1 MVAALSGIIETLMKH
16 HLASL
21 HHTIPTALS
30 GIGQVLRQP
39 RYAASALVGALGFA
53 WLIFLLTNG
62 GFYGAL
68 LVSRLPLVD
77 KLGVIGTMFIE
88 IARQAATSLTG
99 ALLVLVSIL
108 QGISLALIIF
118 TARHNKRNQQTTQQL
133 SLSGIASVA
142 AAIGLGCVPCGTSL
156 ILPIVAVFF
165 SGAAAASAAT
175 VASTIMLIIALGLS
189 LFSLYRSG
197 QIAAIYITLVQQE
210 EHHAVKT
217 NRG

>member
-1 MVAALSGIIETLMKH
+1 MKH
-16 HLASL
+16 HLSSL
-21 HHTIPTALS
+21 HHATLTALS

-39 RYAASALVGALGFA
+39 RYAAGALVGALGFA

-68 LVSRLPLVD
+68 LMSRLPLID
-77 KLGVIGTMFIE
+77 KLGVIGTMLAE

-118 TARHNKRNQQTTQQL
+118 TTRRNKRNQQTTQQL
-133 SLSGIASVA
+133 GLSGIASVA

-175 VASTIMLIIALGLS
+175 VASTIVLIIALGLS

-197 QIAAIYITLVQQE
+197 QIAAIYITLAQQE
-210 EHHAVKT
+210 EYHAVTT

>member
-1 MVAALSGIIETLMKH
+1 MKH
-16 HLASL
+16 RFSSLRHASL
-21 HHTIPTALS
+21 AALS

-39 RYAASALVGALGFA
+39 RYAAGALVSALGFA

-68 LVSRLPLVD
+68 LMSRLPLVD
-77 KLGVIGTMFIE
+77 KLSVIGTMFAE
-88 IARQAATSLTG
+88 IARQTTTSLTG
-99 ALLVLVSIL
+99 ALLVLVSVL
-108 QGISLALIIF
+108 QGISLTLIIF
-118 TARHNKRNQQTTQQL
+118 TARHNKHNQQTTQQL
-133 SLSGIASVA
+133 GLSGIASVA

-175 VASTIMLIIALGLS
+175 VASTIVLIIALGLS

-197 QIAAIYITLVQQE
+197 QIAAIYITLAQQE
-210 EHHAVKT
+210 EHHAVTT

>member
-1 MVAALSGIIETLMKH
+1 MKH
-16 HLASL
+16 RLSSL
-21 HHTIPTALS
+21 RHATLTALS

-39 RYAASALVGALGFA
+39 RYAAGALVSALGFA
-53 WLIFLLTNG
+53 WLIFLLTNSE
-62 GFYGAL
+62 FYGAL
-68 LVSRLPLVD
+68 LMSRLPLVD
-77 KLGVIGTMFIE
+77 KLGVIGTMFAE

-99 ALLVLVSIL
+99 TLLVLVSML

-118 TARHNKRNQQTTQQL
+118 TAQHNKRNQQTTQQL
-133 SLSGIASVA
+133 SLSGVASVA

-175 VASTIMLIIALGLS
+175 VASTIVLVIALGLS

-197 QIAAIYITLVQQE
+197 QIAAIYITLAQQE
-210 EHHAVKT
+210 EHHAVTT

>member
-1 MVAALSGIIETLMKH
+1 MKH
-16 HLASL
+16 RFSSLRYASL
-21 HHTIPTALS
+21 AALS

-39 RYAASALVGALGFA
+39 RYAAGALVSALGFA

-68 LVSRLPLVD
+68 LMSRLPLVD
-77 KLGVIGTMFIE
+77 KLGVIGTMFAE

-108 QGISLALIIF
+108 QGVSLALIIF

-175 VASTIMLIIALGLS
+175 VASTIVLVIALGLS

-197 QIAAIYITLVQQE
+197 QIAAIYITLAQQE
-210 EHHAVKT
+210 EHYAVTT

>member
-1 MVAALSGIIETLMKH
+1 MKH
-16 HLASL
+16 RLSSL
-21 HHTIPTALS
+21 RHTTLTALS

-39 RYAASALVGALGFA
+39 RYAAGALVGALGFA

-68 LVSRLPLVD
+68 LMSRLPLID
-77 KLGVIGTMFIE
+77 KLSVIGTMLAE

-99 ALLVLVSIL
+99 ALLVLVSVL

-118 TARHNKRNQQTTQQL
+118 TARRNKRNQQTTQQL
-133 SLSGIASVA
+133 SLSGIASIA

-175 VASTIMLIIALGLS
+175 VASTIVLIIALGLS

-197 QIAAIYITLVQQE
+197 QIAAIYITLAQQE
-210 EHHAVKT
+210 EHHAVTT

>member
-1 MVAALSGIIETLMKH
+1 MKH
-16 HLASL
+16 RLSSLRHASL
-21 HHTIPTALS
+21 AALS

-39 RYAASALVGALGFA
+39 RYAAGALVGALGFA

-68 LVSRLPLVD
+68 LMSRLPLVD
-77 KLGVIGTMFIE
+77 KLGVIGTMLAE

-99 ALLVLVSIL
+99 ALLVLVSVL

-118 TARHNKRNQQTTQQL
+118 TARRNKRNQQTTQQL
-133 SLSGIASVA
+133 GLSGIASVA

-175 VASTIMLIIALGLS
+175 VASTIVLIIALGLS

-197 QIAAIYITLVQQE
+197 QIATIYITLAQQE
-210 EHHAVKT
+210 EHHAVTT

>member
-1 MVAALSGIIETLMKH
+1 MKH
-16 HLASL
+16 HLSSL
-21 HHTIPTALS
+21 HHATLTALS

-39 RYAASALVGALGFA
+39 RYAAGALVGALGFA

-68 LVSRLPLVD
+68 LMSRLPLVD
-77 KLGVIGTMFIE
+77 KLGVIETMFAE
-88 IARQAATSLTG
+88 VARQAATSLTG

-133 SLSGIASVA
+133 GLSGIASVA

-175 VASTIMLIIALGLS
+175 VASTIVLVIALGLS

-197 QIAAIYITLVQQE
+197 QIAAIYITLAQQE
-210 EHHAVKT
+210 EHHAVTT

>member
-1 MVAALSGIIETLMKH
+1 MKH

-21 HHTIPTALS
+21 HHATLTALS

-39 RYAASALVGALGFA
+39 RYAAGALVGALGFA

-68 LVSRLPLVD
+68 LMSRLPFVD
-77 KLGVIGTMFIE
+77 KLGVIGTMFAE
-88 IARQAATSLTG
+88 IARQAVTSPTG
-99 ALLVLVSIL
+99 VLLVLVSVL
-108 QGISLALIIF
+108 QGISLTLIIF

-133 SLSGIASVA
+133 GLSGIASVA

-197 QIAAIYITLVQQE
+197 QIAAIYITLAQQE
-210 EHHAVKT
+210 EHHAVTT

>member
-1 MVAALSGIIETLMKH
+1 MKH
-16 HLASL
+16 HLSSL
-21 HHTIPTALS
+21 HHATLTALS

-39 RYAASALVGALGFA
+39 RYAAGALVSALGFA

-68 LVSRLPLVD
+68 LMSRLPL
-77 KLGVIGTMFIE
+77 IE

-108 QGISLALIIF
+108 QSISLALIIF

-133 SLSGIASVA
+133 GLSSIASIA

-175 VASTIMLIIALGLS
+175 VASTIVLIIALGLS

-197 QIAAIYITLVQQE
+197 QIAAIYITLAQQE
-210 EHHAVKT
+210 EHHAVTT

>member
-1 MVAALSGIIETLMKH
+1 MKH
-16 HLASL
+16 RFSSLRHASL
-21 HHTIPTALS
+21 AALS

-39 RYAASALVGALGFA
+39 RYAAGALVGALGFA

-68 LVSRLPLVD
+68 LMSRLPLVD

-99 ALLVLVSIL
+99 ALLVLVSVL

-133 SLSGIASVA
+133 GLSGVASIA

-165 SGAAAASAAT
+165 SGAAAASAAM
-175 VASTIMLIIALGLS
+175 VASTIVLIIALGLS
-189 LFSLYRSG
+189 LCSLYRSG
-197 QIAAIYITLVQQE
+197 QIAAIYITLAQQE
-210 EHHAVKT
+210 EHHAVTT

>member
-1 MVAALSGIIETLMKH
+1 MKH
-16 HLASL
+16 HLSSL
-21 HHTIPTALS
+21 HHATLTALS
-30 GIGQVLRQP
+30 GISQVLRQP
-39 RYAASALVGALGFA
+39 RYAVGALVGALGFA

-68 LVSRLPLVD
+68 LMSRLPFVD
-77 KLGVIGTMFIE
+77 KLGVIGTMFTE

-133 SLSGIASVA
+133 GLSGIASVA

-175 VASTIMLIIALGLS
+175 VASTIVLVIALGLS

-197 QIAAIYITLVQQE
+197 QIAAIYITLAQQE
-210 EHHAVKT
+210 EHHAVTT

>member
-1 MVAALSGIIETLMKH
+1 MAIALSGIIKILMRH
-16 HLASL
+16 RLSSL
-21 HHTIPTALS
+21 HHATLTALS
-30 GIGQVLRQP
+30 GIGQVLHQP
-39 RYAASALVGALGFA
+39 RYAAGALVGALGFA
-53 WLIFLLTNG
+53 WLIFLLTG

-68 LVSRLPLVD
+68 LMSRLPLID

-88 IARQAATSLTG
+88 ITRQAATSLTG
-99 ALLVLVSIL
+99 ALLVLVSML
-108 QGISLALIIF
+108 QGISLTLIIF

-133 SLSGIASVA
+133 GLSGIASVA

-175 VASTIMLIIALGLS
+175 VASTIVLGIALGLS

-197 QIAAIYITLVQQE
+197 QIAAIYITLAQQE
-210 EHHAVKT
+210 EYHAVTT

>member
-1 MVAALSGIIETLMKH
+1 MKH
-16 HLASL
+16 RFSSL
-21 HHTIPTALS
+21 RHATFTALS

-39 RYAASALVGALGFA
+39 RYAAGALVSALGFA

-62 GFYGAL
+62 GFYGSL
-68 LVSRLPLVD
+68 LMSRLPLVD
-77 KLGVIGTMFIE
+77 KLGVIGTMFAE

-108 QGISLALIIF
+108 QGISLTLIIF
-118 TARHNKRNQQTTQQL
+118 TARRNKRNQQTTQQL

-175 VASTIMLIIALGLS
+175 VASTIVLIIALGLS

-197 QIAAIYITLVQQE
+197 QIAAIYITLAQQE
-210 EHHAVKT
+210 EHHAVTT

>member
-1 MVAALSGIIETLMKH
+1 MKH
-16 HLASL
+16 HLSSL
-21 HHTIPTALS
+21 RHATLTALS

-39 RYAASALVGALGFA
+39 RYAAGALVGALSFA

-68 LVSRLPLVD
+68 LMSRLPLID
-77 KLGVIGTMFIE
+77 KLGVIGTMFAE
-88 IARQAATSLTG
+88 IARQAVTSPTG

-108 QGISLALIIF
+108 QGISLVLIIF

-175 VASTIMLIIALGLS
+175 VASTIVLVIALGLS

-197 QIAAIYITLVQQE
+197 QIAAIYITLAQQE
-210 EHHAVKT
+210 EHHAVTT

>member
-1 MVAALSGIIETLMKH
+1 MLSGIIKTLMKH
-16 HLASL
+16 RLSSLRHASL
-21 HHTIPTALS
+21 AALI

-39 RYAASALVGALGFA
+39 RYAVGALVGALGFA

-68 LVSRLPLVD
+68 LMSRLPLID

-99 ALLVLVSIL
+99 ALLVLVSML
-108 QGISLALIIF
+108 QGISLTLIIF

-133 SLSGIASVA
+133 GLSGIASVA

-175 VASTIMLIIALGLS
+175 VASTIVLIIALGLS

-197 QIAAIYITLVQQE
+197 QIAAIYITLAQQE
-210 EHHAVKT
+210 EHHAVTT

>member
-1 MVAALSGIIETLMKH
+1 MKH
-16 HLASL
+16 HLSSL
-21 HHTIPTALS
+21 HLATLTALS
-30 GIGQVLRQP
+30 GISQVLRQP
-39 RYAASALVGALGFA
+39 RYAVGALVGALGFA

-68 LVSRLPLVD
+68 LMSRLPLID

-108 QGISLALIIF
+108 PGISLALIIF
-118 TARHNKRNQQTTQQL
+118 TAQHNKRNQQTTQQL
-133 SLSGIASVA
+133 GLSGIASVA

-175 VASTIMLIIALGLS
+175 VASTIVLIIALGLS

-197 QIAAIYITLVQQE
+197 QIAAIYITLAQQE

>member
-1 MVAALSGIIETLMKH
+1 MKH
-16 HLASL
+16 RLSSL
-21 HHTIPTALS
+21 HHTISTALS

-39 RYAASALVGALGFA
+39 RYAAGALVGALGFA

-68 LVSRLPLVD
+68 LMSRLPLID
-77 KLGVIGTMFIE
+77 KLSVIGTMLAE

-99 ALLVLVSIL
+99 ALLVLVSVL

-118 TARHNKRNQQTTQQL
+118 TARRNKRNQQTTQQL
-133 SLSGIASVA
+133 GLSGVASVA

-175 VASTIMLIIALGLS
+175 VASTIVLVIALGLS

-197 QIAAIYITLVQQE
+197 QIATIYITLAQQE
-210 EHHAVKT
+210 EHHAVTT

>member
-1 MVAALSGIIETLMKH
+1 MKH
-16 HLASL
+16 HLSSL
-21 HHTIPTALS
+21 HHATLTALS
-30 GIGQVLRQP
+30 GISQVLRQP
-39 RYAASALVGALGFA
+39 RYAVGALVGALGFA

-68 LVSRLPLVD
+68 LMSRLPLVD
-77 KLGVIGTMFIE
+77 KLSVIGTMFAE
-88 IARQAATSLTG
+88 IARQTTTSLTG
-99 ALLVLVSIL
+99 ALLVLVSVL
-108 QGISLALIIF
+108 QGISLTLIIF
-118 TARHNKRNQQTTQQL
+118 TARHNKHNQQTTQQL
-133 SLSGIASVA
+133 GFSGIASVA

-175 VASTIMLIIALGLS
+175 VASTIVLIIALGLS

-197 QIAAIYITLVQQE
+197 QIAAIYITLAQQE
-210 EHHAVKT
+210 EHHAVTT

>member
-1 MVAALSGIIETLMKH
+1 MKH
-16 HLASL
+16 RLSSLRHASL
-21 HHTIPTALS
+21 AALS

-39 RYAASALVGALGFA
+39 RYAAGALVGALGFA

-68 LVSRLPLVD
+68 LMSRLPLVD
-77 KLGVIGTMFIE
+77 KLGVIGTMFTE
-88 IARQAATSLTG
+88 IARQATTSLTG
-99 ALLVLVSIL
+99 TLLVLVSIL
-108 QGISLALIIF
+108 QGTSLALIIF

-133 SLSGIASVA
+133 GLSGIASVA

-175 VASTIMLIIALGLS
+175 VASTIVLVIALGLS

-197 QIAAIYITLVQQE
+197 QIAAIYITLAQQE
-210 EHHAVKT
+210 EHHAVTT

>member
-1 MVAALSGIIETLMKH
+1 MKH
-16 HLASL
+16 HLSSL
-21 HHTIPTALS
+21 HHATLTALS

-39 RYAASALVGALGFA
+39 RYAAGALVSALGFA

-68 LVSRLPLVD
+68 LMSRLPLID

-108 QGISLALIIF
+108 QSISLALIIF

-133 SLSGIASVA
+133 GLSSIASIA

-175 VASTIMLIIALGLS
+175 VASTIVLIIALGLS

-197 QIAAIYITLVQQE
+197 QIAAIYITLAQQE
-210 EHHAVKT
+210 EHHAVTT

>member
-1 MVAALSGIIETLMKH
+1 MKH
-16 HLASL
+16 RLSSLRHASL
-21 HHTIPTALS
+21 AALS

-39 RYAASALVGALGFA
+39 RYAAGALVGALGFA

-68 LVSRLPLVD
+68 LMSRLPLVD
-77 KLGVIGTMFIE
+77 KLGVIGTMLAE

-99 ALLVLVSIL
+99 ALLVLVSVL

-118 TARHNKRNQQTTQQL
+118 TARRNKRNQQTTQQL
-133 SLSGIASVA
+133 GLSGVASVA

-175 VASTIMLIIALGLS
+175 VASTIVLIIALGLS

-197 QIAAIYITLVQQE
+197 QIAAIYITIAQQE
-210 EHHAVKT
+210 EHHAVTT

>member
-1 MVAALSGIIETLMKH
+1 MKH
-16 HLASL
+16 HLSSL
-21 HHTIPTALS
+21 HHATFTALS

-39 RYAASALVGALGFA
+39 RYAAGALVGALGFA

-62 GFYGAL
+62 GFYGSL
-68 LVSRLPLVD
+68 LISRLPLID
-77 KLGVIGTMFIE
+77 KLGVIGTMFAE

-99 ALLVLVSIL
+99 ALLVLVSVL

-133 SLSGIASVA
+133 GLSSIASIA

-175 VASTIMLIIALGLS
+175 VASTIVLIIALGLS

-197 QIAAIYITLVQQE
+197 QIAAIYITLAQQE
-210 EHHAVKT
+210 EHHAVTT
-217 NRG
+217 NKG

>member
-1 MVAALSGIIETLMKH
+1 MKH
-16 HLASL
+16 RLSSLRHASL
-21 HHTIPTALS
+21 TALS
-30 GIGQVLRQP
+30 GIGQVLCRP

-68 LVSRLPLVD
+68 LMSRLPFVD
-77 KLGVIGTMFIE
+77 KLGVIGTMFVE
-88 IARQAATSLTG
+88 IVRQAATSLTG

-133 SLSGIASVA
+133 GLSSIASVA

-175 VASTIMLIIALGLS
+175 VASTIVLIIALGLS

-197 QIAAIYITLVQQE
+197 QIAAIYITLAQQE
-210 EHHAVKT
+210 EHHA
-217 NRG
+217 

>member
-1 MVAALSGIIETLMKH
+1 MKH
-16 HLASL
+16 RLSSL
-21 HHTIPTALS
+21 HHTISTALS

-39 RYAASALVGALGFA
+39 RYAAGALVGALGFA
-53 WLIFLLTNG
+53 WSIFLLTNG

-68 LVSRLPLVD
+68 LMSRLPLID
-77 KLGVIGTMFIE
+77 KLSVIGTMLAE

-99 ALLVLVSIL
+99 ALLVLVSVL

-118 TARHNKRNQQTTQQL
+118 TARRNKRNQQTTQQL
-133 SLSGIASVA
+133 SLSGIASIA

-175 VASTIMLIIALGLS
+175 VASTIVLIIALGLS

-197 QIAAIYITLVQQE
+197 QIAAIYITLAQQE
-210 EHHAVKT
+210 EHHAVTT

>member
-1 MVAALSGIIETLMKH
+1 MKH

-21 HHTIPTALS
+21 HHATLTALS

-39 RYAASALVGALGFA
+39 RYAAGALVGALGFA

-68 LVSRLPLVD
+68 LMSRLPFVD
-77 KLGVIGTMFIE
+77 KLGVIGTMFAE
-88 IARQAATSLTG
+88 IARQAVTSPTG
-99 ALLVLVSIL
+99 VLLVLVSVL
-108 QGISLALIIF
+108 QGISLTLIIF

-133 SLSGIASVA
+133 GLSGIASVA

-175 VASTIMLIIALGLS
+175 VASTIVLIIALGLS

-197 QIAAIYITLVQQE
+197 QIAAIYITLAQQE
-210 EHHAVKT
+210 EHHAVTT

>member
-1 MVAALSGIIETLMKH
+1 MKH
-16 HLASL
+16 HLSSL
-21 HHTIPTALS
+21 HHATLTALS
-30 GIGQVLRQP
+30 GISQVLRQP
-39 RYAASALVGALGFA
+39 RYAVGALVGALGFA

-68 LVSRLPLVD
+68 LMSRLPLVD
-77 KLGVIGTMFIE
+77 KLSVIGTMFAE
-88 IARQAATSLTG
+88 IARQTTTSLTG
-99 ALLVLVSIL
+99 ALLVLVSVL
-108 QGISLALIIF
+108 QGISLTLIIF

-175 VASTIMLIIALGLS
+175 VASTIVLIIALGLS

-197 QIAAIYITLVQQE
+197 QIAAIYITLAQQE
-210 EHHAVKT
+210 EHHAVTT

>member
-1 MVAALSGIIETLMKH
+1 MKH
-16 HLASL
+16 RLSSL
-21 HHTIPTALS
+21 RHTIPTALS
-30 GIGQVLRQP
+30 GISQVLRQP
-39 RYAASALVGALGFA
+39 RYAAGALVSALGFA

-62 GFYGAL
+62 EFYGAL
-68 LVSRLPLVD
+68 LMSRLPFVD
-77 KLGVIGTMFIE
+77 KLG
-88 IARQAATSLTG
+88 
-99 ALLVLVSIL
+99 VSIL

-118 TARHNKRNQQTTQQL
+118 TAQHNKRNQQPTQQL
-133 SLSGIASVA
+133 GLSGIASVA

-175 VASTIMLIIALGLS
+175 VASTIVLIIALGLS

-197 QIAAIYITLVQQE
+197 QIAAIYITLAQQE
-210 EHHAVKT
+210 EHHAVTT

>member
-1 MVAALSGIIETLMKH
+1 MKH
-16 HLASL
+16 HLSSL
-21 HHTIPTALS
+21 HHATLTALS
-30 GIGQVLRQP
+30 GISQVLRQP
-39 RYAASALVGALGFA
+39 RYAVGALVGALGFA

-68 LVSRLPLVD
+68 LMSRLPLVD

-99 ALLVLVSIL
+99 ALLVLVSVL

-133 SLSGIASVA
+133 GLSGVASVA

-165 SGAAAASAAT
+165 SGAAAASAAP
-175 VASTIMLIIALGLS
+175 VASTIVLIIALGLS

-197 QIAAIYITLVQQE
+197 QIAAIYITLAQQE
-210 EHHAVKT
+210 EHHAVTT

>member
-1 MVAALSGIIETLMKH
+1 MKH
-16 HLASL
+16 RLSSL
-21 HHTIPTALS
+21 HHTISTALS
-30 GIGQVLRQP
+30 GLGQVLRQP
-39 RYAASALVGALGFA
+39 RYVAGALVGALGFA
-53 WLIFLLTNG
+53 WLIFLLTNS

-68 LVSRLPLVD
+68 LVSRLPFVD
-77 KLGVIGTMFIE
+77 KLGVIGTMFAE

-99 ALLVLVSIL
+99 VLLVLVSIL

-118 TARHNKRNQQTTQQL
+118 TAQHNKRNQQTTQQL
-133 SLSGIASVA
+133 GLSGIASVA

-175 VASTIMLIIALGLS
+175 VASTIVLIIALGLS

-197 QIAAIYITLVQQE
+197 QIAAIYITLAQQE
-210 EHHAVKT
+210 EHHAVTT

>member
-1 MVAALSGIIETLMKH
+1 MKH
-16 HLASL
+16 RLSSL
-21 HHTIPTALS
+21 HHTISTALS

-39 RYAASALVGALGFA
+39 RYVAGALVGALGFA
-53 WLIFLLTNG
+53 WLIFLLTNS

-68 LVSRLPLVD
+68 LVSRLPFVD
-77 KLGVIGTMFIE
+77 KLGVIGTMFAE

-99 ALLVLVSIL
+99 VLLVLVSIL

-118 TARHNKRNQQTTQQL
+118 TAQHNKRNQQTTQQL
-133 SLSGIASVA
+133 GLSGIASVA
-142 AAIGLGCVPCGTSL
+142 AAMGLGCVPCGTSL

-175 VASTIMLIIALGLS
+175 VASTIVLIIALGLS

-197 QIAAIYITLVQQE
+197 QIAAIYITLAQQE
-210 EHHAVKT
+210 EHHAVTT

>member
-1 MVAALSGIIETLMKH
+1 MKH
-16 HLASL
+16 RLSSL
-21 HHTIPTALS
+21 RHATFTALS
-30 GIGQVLRQP
+30 GIGQVLCQP
-39 RYAASALVGALGFA
+39 RYAAGALVGALGFA
-53 WLIFLLTNG
+53 WLIFLLTHG

-68 LVSRLPLVD
+68 LMSRLPLID
-77 KLGVIGTMFIE
+77 KLGVIGTMFAE
-88 IARQAATSLTG
+88 IARQAVTSLTG
-99 ALLVLVSIL
+99 TLLVLVSIL

-133 SLSGIASVA
+133 SLSGVASVA

-175 VASTIMLIIALGLS
+175 VASTLVLIIALGLS

-197 QIAAIYITLVQQE
+197 QIAAIYITLAQQE
-210 EHHAVKT
+210 EYHAVTT

>member
-1 MVAALSGIIETLMKH
+1 MKH
-16 HLASL
+16 HLSSL
-21 HHTIPTALS
+21 HHATLTALS
-30 GIGQVLRQP
+30 GISQVLRQP
-39 RYAASALVGALGFA
+39 RYAVGALVGALGFA

-68 LVSRLPLVD
+68 LMSRLPLVD
-77 KLGVIGTMFIE
+77 KLSVIGTMFAE
-88 IARQAATSLTG
+88 IARQTTTSLTG
-99 ALLVLVSIL
+99 ALLVLVSVL
-108 QGISLALIIF
+108 QGISLTLIIF
-118 TARHNKRNQQTTQQL
+118 TARHNKHNQQTTQQL
-133 SLSGIASVA
+133 GLSGIASVA

-175 VASTIMLIIALGLS
+175 VASTIVLIIALGLS

-197 QIAAIYITLVQQE
+197 QIAAIYITLAQQE
-210 EHHAVKT
+210 EHHAVTT

>member
-1 MVAALSGIIETLMKH
+1 MKH
-16 HLASL
+16 RFSSLRYASL
-21 HHTIPTALS
+21 AALS

-39 RYAASALVGALGFA
+39 RYAAGALVSALGFA

-68 LVSRLPLVD
+68 LMSRLPLVD
-77 KLGVIGTMFIE
+77 KLGVIGTMFAE

-108 QGISLALIIF
+108 QGVSLALIIF

-175 VASTIMLIIALGLS
+175 VASTIVLVIALGLS

-197 QIAAIYITLVQQE
+197 QIAAIYITLAQQE
-210 EHHAVKT
+210 EHHAVTT

>member
-1 MVAALSGIIETLMKH
+1 MKH
-16 HLASL
+16 RLSSL
-21 HHTIPTALS
+21 HHTISTALS

-39 RYAASALVGALGFA
+39 RYVAGALVGALGFA
-53 WLIFLLTNG
+53 WLIFLLTNS

-68 LVSRLPLVD
+68 LVSRLPFVD
-77 KLGVIGTMFIE
+77 KLGVIGTMFAE

-99 ALLVLVSIL
+99 VLLVLVSIL

-118 TARHNKRNQQTTQQL
+118 TAQHNKRNQQTTQQL
-133 SLSGIASVA
+133 GLSGIASVA

-175 VASTIMLIIALGLS
+175 VASTIVLIIALGLS

-197 QIAAIYITLVQQE
+197 QIAAIYITLAQQE
-210 EHHAVKT
+210 EHHAVTT

>member
-1 MVAALSGIIETLMKH
+1 MKH
-16 HLASL
+16 RFSSLRHASL
-21 HHTIPTALS
+21 AALS

-39 RYAASALVGALGFA
+39 RYAAGALVGALGFA

-68 LVSRLPLVD
+68 LMSRLPLVD
-77 KLGVIGTMFIE
+77 KLSVIGTMFAE

-99 ALLVLVSIL
+99 TLLVLVSVL

-133 SLSGIASVA
+133 GLSGIASVA

-175 VASTIMLIIALGLS
+175 VASTIVLIIALGLS

-197 QIAAIYITLVQQE
+197 QIAAIYITLAQQE
-210 EHHAVKT
+210 EHHAVTT
-217 NRG
+217 NRS

>member
-1 MVAALSGIIETLMKH
+1 MKH
-16 HLASL
+16 HLSSL
-21 HHTIPTALS
+21 HHATLTALS
-30 GIGQVLRQP
+30 GISQVLRQP
-39 RYAASALVGALGFA
+39 RYAVGALVGALGFA

-68 LVSRLPLVD
+68 LMSRLPFVD
-77 KLGVIGTMFIE
+77 KLGVIGTMFAE

-118 TARHNKRNQQTTQQL
+118 TARRNKRNQQTTQQL
-133 SLSGIASVA
+133 GLSGIASVA

-175 VASTIMLIIALGLS
+175 VASTIVLIIALGLS

-197 QIAAIYITLVQQE
+197 QIAAIYITLAQQE
-210 EHHAVKT
+210 EHHAVTT

>member
-1 MVAALSGIIETLMKH
+1 MKH
-16 HLASL
+16 RFSSL
-21 HHTIPTALS
+21 RHTTFTALS

-39 RYAASALVGALGFA
+39 RYAAGALVGALGFA

-68 LVSRLPLVD
+68 LMSRLPLVD
-77 KLGVIGTMFIE
+77 KLGVIGTMLAE
-88 IARQAATSLTG
+88 IARQTTTSLTG
-99 ALLVLVSIL
+99 ALLVLVSVL

-118 TARHNKRNQQTTQQL
+118 TAQRNKRNQQTTQQL
-133 SLSGIASVA
+133 GLSGIASVA

-175 VASTIMLIIALGLS
+175 VASTIVLVIALGLS
-189 LFSLYRSG
+189 LFSLYQSG
-197 QIAAIYITLVQQE
+197 QIAAIYITLAQQE
-210 EHHAVKT
+210 EHHAVTT

>member
-1 MVAALSGIIETLMKH
+1 MKH
-16 HLASL
+16 RLSSL
-21 HHTIPTALS
+21 HHTISTALS

-39 RYAASALVGALGFA
+39 RYAAGALVGALGFA

-68 LVSRLPLVD
+68 LMSRLPLID
-77 KLGVIGTMFIE
+77 KLSVIGTMLAE

-99 ALLVLVSIL
+99 ALLVLVSVL

-118 TARHNKRNQQTTQQL
+118 TARRNKRNQQTTQQL
-133 SLSGIASVA
+133 SLSGIASIA

-175 VASTIMLIIALGLS
+175 VASTIVLIIALGLS

-197 QIAAIYITLVQQE
+197 QIAAIYITLAQQE
-210 EHHAVKT
+210 EHHAVTT